1 MDRSNKPQGP
11 GPGLKK
17 HVLDIRNWAF
27 LHISIGLGHIG
38 TPKETRQSHSNFL
51 FNQGCPGLILQ
62 PVYTIVF
69 SIGSTMIHHISL
81 CIHLEV
87 IHVVNTRVE
96 HPHNYQIF
104 SEMREMDG
112 TSIYIYICMCVCP
125 SWMNRGCK
133 CPPAKK
139 FQLIPKLDLQLDESG
154 KQLASGDCS
163 CGFARVPPFEMTTR
177 CKRNNML
184 NKHMSLEGRAWRS
197 KTPHYRPH
205 PTSLDF
211 LHKRYE
217 RRWWWSLTPVS

>member
-1 MDRSNKPQGP
+1 MPRVDTATRLYNRVFHWFHHDPPHFTMHSFGSDSR
-11 GPGLKK
+11 GK
-17 HVLDIRNWAF
+17 HKGRTSTQLSDILRNARNGW
-27 LHISIGLGHIG
+27 
-38 TPKETRQSHSNFL
+38 
-51 FNQGCPGLILQ
+51 
-62 PVYTIVF
+62 
-69 SIGSTMIHHISL
+69 
-81 CIHLEV
+81 
-87 IHVVNTRVE
+87 
-96 HPHNYQIF
+96 YQY
-104 SEMREMDG
+104 MYM
-112 TSIYIYICMCVCP
+112 YVCVCP

>member
-1 MDRSNKPQGP
+1 MPRVDT
-11 GPGLKK
+11 
-17 HVLDIRNWAF
+17 A
-27 LHISIGLGHIG
+27 
-38 TPKETRQSHSNFL
+38 TR
-51 FNQGCPGLILQ
+51 LQ
-62 PVYTIVF
+62 KNRVF
-69 SIGSTMIHHISL
+69 HWIHHDPPYFTMLSFGSDSRGKPKGRTSTQISDIL
-81 CIHLEV
+81 R
-87 IHVVNTRVE
+87 NAR
-96 HPHNYQIF
+96 NGWYQYIYN
-104 SEMREMDG
+104 
-112 TSIYIYICMCVCP
+112 IYIIYIIIYVYMCVLVG
-125 SWMNRGCK
+125 WIGAANICK

-139 FQLIPKLDLQLDESG
+139 CQFIPKLDLQLNESG

-177 CKRNNML
+177 CKITNML

>member
-1 MDRSNKPQGP
+1 
-11 GPGLKK
+11 
-17 HVLDIRNWAF
+17 
-27 LHISIGLGHIG
+27 
-38 TPKETRQSHSNFL
+38 
-51 FNQGCPGLILQ
+51 
-62 PVYTIVF
+62 
-69 SIGSTMIHHISL
+69 MIHHISL
-81 CIHLEV
+81 CFHLEV
-87 IHVVNTRVE
+87 IHVVNPRVE
-96 HPHNYQIF
+96 HPHKYQIF

-112 TSIYIYICMCVCP
+112 TSIYIIYIYIIYIIIYVYMCVLVG
-125 SWMNRGCK
+125 WIGAANICK

-139 FQLIPKLDLQLDESG
+139 CQFIPKLDLQLNESG

-177 CKRNNML
+177 CKITNML